1 MIEERQVFSL
11 APLRALTAGIA
22 RPRPLMGR
30 SFGFRPGVRTAATA
44 KPDVAFGIG
53 DTPRRVD
60 GDRLGGVPGLVIVA
74 GFVLTLPRH
83 APPHFVMGYFVMG

>member
-44 KPDVAFGIG
+44 KPDVAFGVG
-53 DTPRRVD
+53 DAPRRVG
-60 GDRLGGVPGLVIVA
+60 GDRLGGVLVIVG

-83 APPHFVMGYFVMG
+83 APPQFVMGYFVMG